1 MTGAE
6 QALNGL
12 VSKYVFNYP
21 VQSGVLSWHGGYR
34 GLVAQTRLGVLK
46 RLGRPP
52 YALLDVSAGYSQGRL
67 HPFLRL
73 TNLGDARYQEI
84 EGVAMPGRAAM
95 GGIEWA
101 VK

>member
-1 MTGAE
+1 M
-6 QALNGL
+6 
-12 VSKYVFNYP
+12 SYI
-21 VQSGVLSWHGGYR
+21 SGYR
-34 GLVAQTRLGVLK
+34 GLMAETRLGVLK

-52 YALLDVSAGYSQGRL
+52 YALFDLSAGYGKGRL

-95 GGIEWA
+95 GGVEWA
-101 VK
+101 MK